1 MEKPNFDDFFES
13 YLDIDSWAEKE
24 MEKEYEIQSRRKK
37 SFSKKSKEQQMGSNN
52 DNRKRFS
59 RKANGK
65 DITRK
70 RR

>member
-13 YLDIDSWAEKE
+13 YLDIDSWAEKQ
-24 MEKEYEIQSRRKK
+24 MEKEYEIQNRRKK

-59 RKANGK
+59 RKTNGK
-65 DITRK
+65 NIARK